1 MGSVLNKLLIA
12 ASLAL
17 MAAIPGLA
25 WNRAG
30 HMTMAAM
37 AYDEV
42 HRMAPATVARV
53 IAILQKHPQYDSRWK
68 PQLAGM
74 NPQDQER
81 FLFMLAA
88 RWPDDIRGDA
98 AFDHPKWHYI
108 DYPYAPPGQ
117 SVLVVDPRLETE
129 TIVSAFQNNV
139 QIVQGA
145 APDEQKAIALCWIF
159 HLMGDSHQP
168 LHSVSLFTKRFPD
181 GDRGGN
187 EIFVKADASSTKTEN
202 LHAYWDGIMLSDD
215 RYDAAG
221 ALARALETRY
231 PRLTL
236 RELAEPHFEA
246 WAQESFKLAIS
257 TAYRKGKIQG
267 GVDKDHGIP
276 LPRGYHAAAQH
287 VAEHRLALSGYRLAD
302 FLRSNFP

>member
-1 MGSVLNKLLIA
+1 MPKKLLRAAGVALIA
-12 ASLAL
+12 A
-17 MAAIPGLA
+17 IPSMA

-37 AYDEV
+37 AYDEL
-42 HRMAPATVARV
+42 HRVAPATVTRV
-53 IAILQKHPQYDSRWK
+53 IAILWQHPQYESRWK
-68 PQLAGM
+68 PQIAGM

-108 DYPYAPPGQ
+108 DYPYKPSGQ
-117 SVLVVDPRLETE
+117 PASVLAPAPEAENMVA
-129 TIVSAFQNNV
+129 AFQNNV
-139 QIVQGA
+139 QIVQSS
-145 APDEQKAIALCWIF
+145 APDDQKAVALCWIF

-168 LHSVSLFTKRFPD
+168 LHSVSLFTKRFPN

-187 EIFVKADASSTKTEN
+187 EIFVKADASSAKTEN
-202 LHAYWDGIMLSDD
+202 LHAYWDNIMLTDD

-221 ALARALETRY
+221 ALARALETRNS
-231 PRLTL
+231 RLSL

-246 WAQESFKLAIS
+246 WVQESFKLAVS
-257 TAYRKGKIQG
+257 TAYRKGKIKG
-267 GVDKDHGIP
+267 GIDKDHGIP
-276 LPRGYHAAAQH
+276 LPRGYHSAARH
-287 VAEHRLALSGYRLAD
+287 VAERRLVLSGYRLAD

>member
-1 MGSVLNKLLIA
+1 MPKKLLIA
-12 ASLAL
+12 AAVAF
-17 MAAIPGLA
+17 MAAIPTLA

-37 AYDEV
+37 AYDEL
-42 HRMAPATVARV
+42 HRLAPSTVARV
-53 IAILQKHPQYDSRWK
+53 IAILQQHPQYESRWK

-88 RWPDDIRGDA
+88 RWPDDIRRDPVS
-98 AFDHPKWHYI
+98 DHPKWHYI
-108 DYPYAPPGQ
+108 DYPFKPPGQ
-117 SVLVVDPRLETE
+117 PASVLAPAPEAENMVA
-129 TIVSAFQNNV
+129 AFQNNV
-139 QIVQGA
+139 QIVQSA
-145 APDEQKAIALCWIF
+145 APDDQKAIALCWIF

-168 LHSVSLFTKRFPD
+168 LHAVSMFTKRFPD

-187 EIFVKADASSTKTEN
+187 LIFVKADATSTKTEN
-202 LHAYWDGIMLSDD
+202 LHAYWDGIMLTDD
-215 RYDAAG
+215 HYPAAS
-221 ALARALETRY
+221 ALAQTLETRH

-246 WAQESFKLAIS
+246 WTQESFKLAIS
-257 TAYRKGKIQG
+257 TVYRKGKIKS
-267 GVDKDHGIP
+267 GVDKDHGVP

-287 VAEHRLALSGYRLAD
+287 VAERRLVLSGYRLAD